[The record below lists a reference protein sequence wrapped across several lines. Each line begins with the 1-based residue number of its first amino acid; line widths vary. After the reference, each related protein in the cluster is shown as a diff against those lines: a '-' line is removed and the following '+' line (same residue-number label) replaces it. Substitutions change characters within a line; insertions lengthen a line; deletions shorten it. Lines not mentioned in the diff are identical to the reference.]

1 MRTIGIGA
9 IILLTAAMAAAQT
22 PVFRSAGRTGLPG
35 SATDTFYLGTP
46 IVADIS
52 SPDGPPDGIL
62 DLITA
67 NSSGNAPVKWGDGH
81 GGFVNCC
88 SSPVGTIP
96 SAMVLADF
104 DGDGTP
110 DLLVGD
116 SRFVRFL
123 KGNTGIDSGTFQD
136 PPTAIPAGRGVAAI
150 LATDLNGDHK
160 MDALVIDDA
169 DQTAGASGAL
179 MVLMGNGDGSFGPP
193 GTPTPGPTFATGVGS
208 ESAVLGDF
216 NHDGKVDVAVANAGS
231 GDVSILLGDGTGGFT
246 FGQVPKAGAEPMAI
260 ATADLNSDGF
270 LDLIVLNRNSD
281 TISVLNGGV
290 GGNGASF
297 AAARS
302 FTSGSSGSTPMGLAL
317 TDTNSDGKV
326 DVVVANSRSNDAS
339 VLLGDGH
346 GNFARPRAFVSELEP
361 QGIAATD
368 VNGDRID
375 INGDGISDVLTV
387 NRGSSTP
394 NIGVL
399 LGVGDGSLL
408 AVEDVITDP
417 APTGLATGDVNNDG
431 LSDLIVSMLPP
442 PQSNSGSVFVIRADP
457 ASGFAPPTVLRTI
470 GDAVAIAAGD
480 FNADGWLDIAAL
492 NKATRNVSVFLG
504 KAAGGFGAERTY
516 TVGDGAAAMV
526 AGDWNGDGHADL
538 AVTRQGS
545 GSTGA
550 VDILLANADGSFRTA
565 TPFPV
570 GTSPAAIDSGDFDK
584 DGKRDLAVANSA
596 SNDVS
601 VLIGKGDGTFKP
613 ATSIPSTGGPRGI
626 AVADFDRDGADDFA
640 VAVSINSHVTV
651 FYGNGQG
658 GFLPGPQ
665 LGIGGSASSV
675 VARDV
680 TGDLIPDI
688 LVTDQVNNVVSAFY
702 SGGSTHQ
709 FRHDSRV
716 DDIIVSR
723 GPVGAG
729 SADVDGDG
737 RYDGLAANGFLA
749 GSVSVLT
756 NIGATAVLRG
766 DANADRRVTVADML
780 AVIRMLSD
788 GRGRRVEDVRVTG
801 GTDVA
806 RAGVDANGDGFVT
819 PQDALAVAHEL
830 FPGL

>member
-9 IILLTAAMAAAQT
+9 MILLTAAVAAAQT
-22 PVFRSAGRTGLPG
+22 PVFRSASRYSLPG
-35 SATDTFYLGTP
+35 SVTDTFYLSTL
-46 IVADIS
+46 IAADIG
-52 SPDGPPDGIL
+52 SPDGPPDGII

-67 NSSGNAPVKWGDGH
+67 NTNQLAPVKFGDGH
-81 GGFVNCC
+81 GGFTNCC
-88 SSPVGTIP
+88 NVQVGTIP

-104 DGDGTP
+104 DRDGTP

-123 KGNTGIDSGTFQD
+123 KGNTGIDSGTFQT
-136 PPTAIPAGRGVAAI
+136 PAPEIPAGKGVAAI

-160 MDALVIDDA
+160 LDAIVIDDA
-169 DQTAGASGAL
+169 DQLPGANGSA

-216 NHDGKVDVAVANAGS
+216 NHDGKIDVAVANAGS

-246 FGQVPKAGAEPMAI
+246 LGQVPKAGTEPMAI
-260 ATADLNSDGF
+260 ATADLNNDGF
-270 LDLIVLNRNSD
+270 LDLVVINRNSD
-281 TISVLNGGV
+281 SISVLNGGV
-290 GGNGASF
+290 GGNGATF
-297 AAARS
+297 ATARS
-302 FTSGSSGSTPMGLAL
+302 FPSGSSGSTPMGLAL
-317 TDTNSDGKV
+317 ADINSDGKV
-326 DVVVANSRSNDAS
+326 DVVVVNNRSNDAS
-339 VLLGDGH
+339 VLLGDGR
-346 GNFARPRAFVSELEP
+346 GNFSRPRAFVSEVEP
-361 QGIAATD
+361 QGVATAD
-368 VNGDRID
+368 VNGDD
-375 INGDGISDVLTV
+375 IPDVLTV
-387 NRGSSTP
+387 NRGNTTP

-408 AVEDVITDP
+408 GVEDVVTDP
-417 APTGLATGDVNNDG
+417 SPTGLVAGDVNNDG

-442 PQSNSGSVFVIRADP
+442 PQSNSGSVFVIRADQT
-457 ASGFAPPTVLRTI
+457 SGFAPPTVLRTV

-480 FNADGWLDIAAL
+480 FNADGWLDVAAL
-492 NKATRNVSVFLG
+492 NKSTKNVSVLLG
-504 KAAGGFGAERTY
+504 KAAGGFGAERDY
-516 TVGDGAAAMV
+516 AVGDGAAAMV
-526 AGDWNGDGHADL
+526 AGDWNGDGRTDL

-570 GTSPAAIDSGDFDK
+570 GMSPAAIDSGDFDK
-584 DGKRDLAVANSA
+584 DGKRDLAIANSA

-601 VLIGKGDGTFKP
+601 VLIGNGDGTFKP
-613 ATSIPSTGGPRGI
+613 ATSVASTGGPRGI

-658 GFLPGPQ
+658 GFSPGPQ

-688 LVTDQVNNVVSAFY
+688 LVADQVSNVVSAFY
-702 SGGSTHQ
+702 SSGSTRQ

-716 DDIIVSR
+716 DDVLVSR
-723 GPVGAG
+723 GPVSAG
-729 SADVDGDG
+729 CADVDGDG

-766 DANADRRVTVADML
+766 DGNADKRVTVADTL
-780 AVIRMLSD
+780 AVIRVLSD